1 MKTAGVV
8 EFNRLPEI
16 ARRLPQEVRD
26 VIQETILEIET
37 DIKAEMAEPKSGA
50 LYPRGLKGEHQA
62 SAPGQAPAVDYGI
75 LINSVQTTMVRD
87 DLGLVYEGT
96 EYAEV
101 LEYGSVHMAPRP
113 HMTPAADR
121 AKPKFTER
129 MRDLESRL
137 R

>member
-1 MKTAGVV
+1 MKTAGTV

-37 DIKAEMAEPKSGA
+37 DLKAEMAEPKHGA
-50 LYPRGLKGEHQA
+50 LYPRGYGTHQA
-62 SAPGQAPAVDYGI
+62 SAPGEVPAVDYGI
-75 LINSVQTTMVRD
+75 LINSVQTTMERD

-121 AKPKFTER
+121 ARPKFSER
-129 MRDLESRL
+129 MRGLEDRL